1 LIFAILEGGSA
12 WAWSSATELVIL
24 LASLAVLG
32 GFIVVERRSA
42 EPMVP
47 SWILSRR
54 PLLFGN
60 ISALAVG
67 AILLGLT
74 SYIPTWAQGVRHLDP
89 LVSGLT
95 VASITLGW
103 PVASALSGKVY
114 LRIGFRGA
122 AFIGTLI
129 AIAGA
134 WTFTL
139 VRPSTPILLVALCGI
154 FVGAGMGLASTP
166 VMVGL
171 STLVGWERRGV
182 VTASNLFA
190 RTVGSAVGIAIFGS
204 VANSSLSRWL
214 REAPPAVSR
223 LMPNSVNVASS
234 VLGGGKV
241 SLAPQAAAYV
251 RSGLY
256 HATHDVFV
264 CVVFVGVLGALAVA
278 AMPRHLTTLEFGDE
292 DAPVVEDSVAA
303 AASVMPVSDQ

>member
-1 LIFAILEGGSA
+1 
-12 WAWSSATELVIL
+12 
-24 LASLAVLG
+24 VLG
-32 GFIVVERRSA
+32 AFIIVERRTA
-42 EPMVP
+42 DPMVP

-122 AFIGTLI
+122 ALIGTI
-129 AIAGA
+129 VAIAGA

-139 VRPSTPILLVALCGI
+139 VRPGTSIALVALFGI
-154 FVGAGMGLASTP
+154 LTGAGLGLASTP

-214 REAPPAVSR
+214 RAAPPAVRS
-223 LMPNSVNVASS
+223 LMPNSGNVAAS

-241 SLAPQAAAYV
+241 SLAPTAAAYV

-278 AMPRHLTTLEFGDE
+278 AMPRHLTTLELDE
-292 DAPVVEDSVAA
+292 AVVTKEADSELAS
-303 AASVMPVSDQ
+303 AASAIQATEL